1 MTAHRL
7 AELAGTMPNR
17 YAAVAGK
24 MTDHAAAAHLGV
36 TRRQVFDYRERHAIP
51 AYGRHAE
58 TDTRRDDVRRLLS
71 VDPDTQPAH
80 VARVLGCTK
89 RTAGRLLREAR
100 TGVIDRAPRRRELQ
114 AWLDEQEAAVST
126 RDVAEWSGTTTK
138 AALQALRLAGAELVD
153 VVDRVAW
160 WVAPARWP

>member
-1 MTAHRL
+1 MTALRRF
-7 AELAGTMPNR
+7 PVPPDFS
-17 YAAVAGK
+17 AVAGR

-36 TRRQVFDYRERHAIP
+36 SRRQVFDFRERHAIP

-58 TDTRRDDVRRLLS
+58 TDTRRDDVRRLLA
-71 VDPDTQPAH
+71 VQPDAQPAE
-80 VARVLGCTK
+80 VARLLRCTK

-114 AWLDEQEAAVST
+114 VWLDDQDAAVST

-153 VVDRVAW
+153 VVDRLAW